1 MTATARKKLEIIIEA
16 PLLGRV
22 ESLLGQSGARGWSV
36 FASLAG
42 HSAHGD
48 WRSDGL
54 SDAHDKRLIIAVVSE
69 AAAQAALDALA
80 ALFQDYPGV
89 VYVSDVAVLRG
100 EKF

>member
-1 MTATARKKLEIIIEA
+1 MTPTTRKKLEIIIEA

-22 ESLLGQSGARGWSV
+22 EALLGASGARGWSV

-42 HSAHGD
+42 HSSHGD

-54 SDAHDKRLIIAVVSE
+54 SDAQDKRLVIAVVSE

-80 ALFQDYPGV
+80 AFFQDYPGV
-89 VYVSDVAVLRG
+89 VYVSDVTVLRG